1 MMSST
6 MMGISADR
14 LGSGTV
20 PGRFSSIALC
30 AGWVCDLPDPF
41 SHRVLDLGDDRGAWL
56 SGATAG

>member
-1 MMSST
+1 MTSST
-6 MMGISADR
+6 MMDISADP

-30 AGWVCDLPDPF
+30 AVWDCDLPDPF
-41 SHRVLDLGDDRGAWL
+41 SHRVLDLGDDTGAGL